1 MPDLSIIKSLSEK
14 KSIKEITATYLVAII
29 FIAFGIYYQK
39 YLNEIRNDGTKTK
52 GKVARFETHQ
62 SSDGKTMYAPILQF
76 SDNGL
81 IIEEKANGSS
91 SNKTYK
97 IGQNID
103 IYYLKK
109 GNKYEVQ
116 IDSFIWNNFGNI
128 FIILGLA
135 AIGLGSY
142 FIKVRVSF
150 ENVYYH

>member
-1 MPDLSIIKSLSEK
+1 
-14 KSIKEITATYLVAII
+14 
-29 FIAFGIYYQK
+29 
-39 YLNEIRNDGTKTK
+39 
-52 GKVARFETHQ
+52 
-62 SSDGKTMYAPILQF
+62 MYAPILQF

-142 FIKVRVSF
+142 FIKVRVSLKMSTTI
-150 ENVYYH
+150 NIN